1 MGVFAKVIA
10 AAVAS
15 DKEKYNEA
23 FLAKQNEE
31 YCAWILNPE
40 KWGGIFASIV
50 QQLGYLLKYG
60 FSTGISYVSDEI
72 IYMSVKCFLFTIF
85 HG

>member
-1 MGVFAKVIA
+1 MNWVFPVVALWIFQVTETLDWCYFAKVIA

-23 FLAKQNEE
+23 FLGKQNEE

-40 KWGGIFASIV
+40 KWGGIFA
-50 QQLGYLLKYG
+50 
-60 FSTGISYVSDEI
+60 
-72 IYMSVKCFLFTIF
+72 
-85 HG
+85 